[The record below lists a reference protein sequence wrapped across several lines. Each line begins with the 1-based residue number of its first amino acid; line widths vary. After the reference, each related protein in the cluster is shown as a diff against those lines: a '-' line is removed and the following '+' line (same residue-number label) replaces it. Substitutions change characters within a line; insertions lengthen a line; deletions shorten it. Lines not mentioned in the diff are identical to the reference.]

1 MTTKVKET
9 PVTGPN
15 VWTGADLA
23 GGDEWIFHLT
33 PTHLTEI
40 DAALGLAHA
49 EAPALYDVTAS
60 DFPLPTLAAELVRLG
75 DTLEQDRG
83 FVLIRGIP
91 VERYSDGELATIFW
105 GIGAHF
111 GVGLAQSNKGD
122 RLGHVVDL
130 SGPESDVVQM
140 RSYELG
146 GALRMHTDLNHDVV
160 GMMMLRAAKSGGA
173 CRIASSMAIY
183 NVILAER
190 PQFLEPL
197 SRGYYFH
204 VFRHQRV
211 GKSKLTPHPVPVF
224 SRYDG
229 ALSCHFN
236 PRPIERSV
244 ARAGVKLSALEA
256 GAVEFFTEVAS
267 RPEIYLDMFMRPGD
281 IQLINNHLILHGR
294 TEYEDFPDAQRRRHM
309 LRLWLRC
316 ANARKQAPNTQ
327 VHETDELGYRKAA
340 SLSRAVE

>member
-23 GGDEWIFHLT
+23 EGDEWIFHLT

-40 DAALGLAHA
+40 EAALGRAHA
-49 EAPALYDVTAS
+49 EAPALYDVTAR
-60 DFPLPTLAAELVRLG
+60 DFPLPTLAAELARLG
-75 DTLEQDRG
+75 DALEQDRG

-130 SGPESDVVQM
+130 SGPESDVGQM

-146 GALRMHTDLNHDVV
+146 GALSMHSDLNHDVV
-160 GMMMLRAAKSGGA
+160 GMIMLRSAKSGGA

-183 NVILAER
+183 NVILAEH
-190 PQFLEPL
+190 PEFLEPL
-197 SRGYYFH
+197 TRGYYFH

-211 GKSKLTPHPVPVF
+211 DKSKLTPHRVPVF

-236 PRPIERSV
+236 ARPIERSV
-244 ARAGVKLSALEA
+244 ARAGVKLSVLEA
-256 GAVEFFTEVAS
+256 GAIEFFTEVAS

-294 TEYEDFPDAQRRRHM
+294 TDYQDFPEAQRRRHM

-340 SLSRAVE
+340 SLSSR